1 MRKLL
6 FQCIMLCA
14 SILFTSCNSHN
25 RKGYKCHNPDIAQ
38 MSLAQLEE
46 VAEISKCDDC
56 RCDALYCLYHEY
68 KRVGKL
74 YNLYDFAMK
83 FPHSE
88 FADSALA
95 IVLPKSDSLYV
106 ETMRQNTIDAWNDF
120 IVKVPVPLQRDAL
133 DVLDSLKW
141 ETQKHKW
148 ETDDV
153 AWQEA
158 LRINQMQSF
167 ERYLSFYPNGVHVAQ
182 AMQKLEEIEEWYD
195 WQKYKDAFKQ
205 AAYEEKQRQLRGD
218 IRNVGVWGVVDSL
231 IKAYGYPSLYHYE
244 SRGNS
249 DIYLGEQYTHTYTVG
264 ENKNKPLSE
273 IKKIYLKDYYKLWHN
288 QHFDILIQ
296 FRWKAQNIVV
306 QHSTTNGHLPI
317 SLMKEKGTITR
328 LPSYKS
334 VQTLML
340 EKQNNKK

>member
-6 FQCIMLCA
+6 FLYIMLCA
-14 SILFTSCNSHN
+14 SILFMSCNSRSH
-25 RKGYKCHNPDIAQ
+25 KGYEYHNPDIAR

-95 IVLPKSDSLYV
+95 IVLPKSDSLYA
-106 ETMRQNTIDAWNDF
+106 EALRHNTIDAWNDF
-120 IVKVPVPLQRDAL
+120 IVRVPVPLQRDAL

-158 LRINQMQSF
+158 LRINQTQSF
-167 ERYLSFYPNGVHVAQ
+167 ERYLSFYPNGAHAAQ

-205 AAYEEKQRQLRGD
+205 TAYEEKQRQIRGD
-218 IRNVGVWGVVDSL
+218 IRNVGVWAVVDSL
-231 IKAYGYPSLYHYE
+231 MKAYGYPSLYHYE

-264 ENKNKPLSE
+264 EDKNKPLSE

-296 FRWKAQNIVV
+296 FQWKAQNIIV

-317 SLMKEKGTITR
+317 SLMKEKGRITR